1 MARMFLFNCLII
13 ASFSVSI
20 NALTSQEL
28 GEFKSRTH
36 TESNTNLQGTVSVD
50 SSSNANNHII
60 TSNGIPDHTTG
71 TFPQAKTNPNSIEKQ
86 TFRFFVPKIPKI
98 ASESSCLTFGPI
110 AVSKN
115 GIPLFNPHNIN
126 GDNAVEGDTAEVF
139 DNCDGH
145 PDMRGV
151 YHYHQTPDCL
161 YDNTNDEFIGVA
173 LDGFPIYGIKN
184 STGQEM
190 TSKDLDQCHG
200 HVYNGEYR
208 YRLTRDYPY
217 IMGCFKGT
225 RANQGG
231 RTPPED
237 CTKGSKASGIH
248 AFPFQT
254 SFLLPIVIGMVIQM
268 VSK

>member
-1 MARMFLFNCLII
+1 MAL
-13 ASFSVSI
+13 A
-20 NALTSQEL
+20 T
-28 GEFKSRTH
+28 
-36 TESNTNLQGTVSVD
+36 LQC
-50 SSSNANNHII
+50 H
-60 TSNGIPDHTTG
+60 NGIELHLSVMIKLNMT
-71 TFPQAKTNPNSIEKQ
+71 QAFLPCMISHFLISNFLRIQNE
-86 TFRFFVPKIPKI
+86 
-98 ASESSCLTFGPI
+98 
-110 AVSKN
+110 N
-115 GIPLFNPHNIN
+115 NLF
-126 GDNAVEGDTAEVF
+126 A
-139 DNCDGH
+139 
-145 PDMRGV
+145 GV